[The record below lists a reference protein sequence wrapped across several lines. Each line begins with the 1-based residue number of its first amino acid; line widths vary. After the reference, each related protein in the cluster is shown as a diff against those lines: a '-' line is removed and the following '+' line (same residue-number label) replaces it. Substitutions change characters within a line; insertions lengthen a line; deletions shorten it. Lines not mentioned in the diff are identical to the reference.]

1 MKPRPGLI
9 ARLAAHWRD
18 LPLVAE
24 ALLAVMLA
32 GLAIKLLS
40 FNQIL
45 AFMARSPKQRPL
57 SAAEREA
64 IGARIGW
71 AVPASARR
79 LPWRAT
85 CFPQGIAAQW
95 MLRRRGIAGTFHYGA
110 SILNASLEAH
120 VWVMDGDRA
129 IVGGRE
135 APLMRTLVQVT
146 AGQAIVAS
154 GRTA

>member
-18 LPLVAE
+18 LPLAVE
-24 ALLAVMLA
+24 ALLTVTLA

-45 AFMARSPKQRPL
+45 AFAARPAKQRPL
-57 SAAEREA
+57 SAAEREVM
-64 IGARIGW
+64 GARIGW
-71 AVPASARR
+71 AVPAVARR

-110 SILNASLEAH
+110 AILNANLEAH

-146 AGQAIVAS
+146 AGQPVLAS

>member
-1 MKPRPGLI
+1 MKPHPGLI
-9 ARLAAHWRD
+9 ARLVARRRD
-18 LPLVAE
+18 LPLAAE
-24 ALLAVMLA
+24 ALVAVALA
-32 GLAIKLLS
+32 GLAVKLLS
-40 FNQIL
+40 FNRIL
-45 AFMARSPKQRPL
+45 EFVGQPPKSRKV

-79 LPWRAT
+79 LPWKAT

-120 VWVMDGDRA
+120 VWVMDGERA

-146 AGQAIVAS
+146 AGEGVLAS
-154 GRTA
+154 GRVA